1 MITTA
6 PSLRF
11 SSPITAGG
19 TSPLPVLL
27 TWVTGTGGQVVTTNM
42 FEGVGVR
49 ITYPSPTFQL
59 WLSSWSVPRLIT
71 WIASHA
77 RRVSVS
83 STEENLDLEAS
94 LAAIRGAPGYSF
106 PAPVPE
112 QEEPRPQSSV
122 SRSGTRN
129 EGESSRSPTGAVRGL
144 ANRLRSSI
152 ASLGSPHSPVPGSG
166 ETIWTSKKNFATDTQ
181 LLFKRRITNLYVQ
194 VSALRSYVEL
204 NYSGFRKVLKK

>member
-1 MITTA
+1 MRT
-6 PSLRF
+6 
-11 SSPITAGG
+11 
-19 TSPLPVLL
+19 
-27 TWVTGTGGQVVTTNM
+27 
-42 FEGVGVR
+42 
-49 ITYPSPTFQL
+49 
-59 WLSSWSVPRLIT
+59 
-71 WIASHA
+71 

-94 LAAIRGAPGYSF
+94 LAALRVPQGHSF

-112 QEEPRPQSSV
+112 QEEPVPQPNV

-129 EGESSRSPTGAVRGL
+129 AGSLGRSRSPTAAVRGL
-144 ANRLRSSI
+144 ANRLRSGI
-152 ASLGSPHSPVPGSG
+152 ASLGSPHSPVQGSG
-166 ETIWTSKKNFATDTQ
+166 ETIWTSKRNFATDTQ

>member
-1 MITTA
+1 MA
-6 PSLRF
+6 KL
-11 SSPITAGG
+11 
-19 TSPLPVLL
+19 
-27 TWVTGTGGQVVTTNM
+27 VTTNA
-42 FEGVGVR
+42 FEGR
-49 ITYPSPTFQL
+49 RQSHDLPQPPPFQ
-59 WLSSWSVPRLIT
+59 LSSWFVHRLII
-71 WIASHA
+71 WIASRP

-94 LAAIRGAPGYSF
+94 LAAIRVPPGHSF

-112 QEEPRPQSSV
+112 QEEPRPKPSA
-122 SRSGTRN
+122 SRGTRN
-129 EGESSRSPTGAVRGL
+129 GRESSGRSRSPAAAVRGL
-144 ANRLRSSI
+144 ANKLRSSI
-152 ASLGSPHSPVPGSG
+152 ASLGSPHSPAPGSG

>member
-1 MITTA
+1 MRT
-6 PSLRF
+6 
-11 SSPITAGG
+11 
-19 TSPLPVLL
+19 
-27 TWVTGTGGQVVTTNM
+27 
-42 FEGVGVR
+42 
-49 ITYPSPTFQL
+49 
-59 WLSSWSVPRLIT
+59 
-71 WIASHA
+71 

-94 LAAIRGAPGYSF
+94 LAAIHVPQGHSF
-106 PAPVPE
+106 PDPVPE
-112 QEEPRPQSSV
+112 QEEHRSQPGV

-129 EGESSRSPTGAVRGL
+129 EGSLGRSRSPTSAVRGL

-152 ASLGSPHSPVPGSG
+152 ASLGSPHSPIQASG

-204 NYSGFRKVLKK
+204 NYSGFRKVLKKLVISSCILIIINPLR